1 MSAVKFVSAISWAVP
16 VEGSYALF
24 NWLSTPNSCSCGYFV
39 VSQRIVALR
48 SFLYAVAGAVF
59 IVGAIMSSSA
69 LVVNVPSTLSTGPFP
84 TASVEATLKR
94 YDVPDDRLLKTSLC
108 WAAFSPDRTISSVA
122 EVPKLARLLDGS
134 SVVHSTTAEL
144 WVREVM
150 VGPVGITGSWV
161 SRLESLINEPAP
173 PGGCIV
179 LASFPDP
186 ELDEKTT
193 FLPVI
198 EALNSKL
205 IIGSGV

>member
-16 VEGSYALF
+16 VEGELRFVF
-24 NWLSTPNSCSCGYFV
+24 NWLSTPNSIVAVATSS

-122 EVPKLARLLDGS
+122 EVPKLARLLDG
-134 SVVHSTTAEL
+134 
-144 WVREVM
+144 
-150 VGPVGITGSWV
+150 
-161 SRLESLINEPAP
+161 
-173 PGGCIV
+173 
-179 LASFPDP
+179 
-186 ELDEKTT
+186 
-193 FLPVI
+193 
-198 EALNSKL
+198 
-205 IIGSGV
+205 